1 MKLYKYLKKA
11 KWKDDLYVDVRIK
24 NSIDDNCFSYAYQG
38 MVDEIP
44 LYCLRKQVIE
54 TDGKVLNSEGSKV
67 PCVVIAVSDE
77 E

>member
-54 TDGKVLNSEGSKV
+54 IDGKVLNSEGSKV
-67 PCVVIAVSDE
+67 PCVVITVSDNE
-77 E
+77 

>member
-1 MKLYKYLKKA
+1 M
-11 KWKDDLYVDVRIK
+11 YVDVHIQ
-24 NSIDDNCFSYAYQG
+24 SDIDNDKCYSYAYQG

-54 TDGKVLNSEGSKV
+54 IDGKVLNSEGNTV
-67 PCVVIAVSDE
+67 PCVVITVTDE